1 MCVISRVEHQLGP
14 LLPDRLY
21 STAHLGSSLLSLLFN
36 LLSLLHSVRLFP
48 AWGPLLMSLL
58 DIQNRPTKA
67 RRRCRTSQVNRTES
81 ISSQYNEIR
90 LDHPVQIH
98 THTVPHQCMHTYTSR
113 SDSERGRKGGTF
125 SLHHASSVFTDSR
138 GSEAVWDDMASPS
151 SITKAQT
158 QVVR

>member
-21 STAHLGSSLLSLLFN
+21 SMAHLGSSLLSLLFN

-48 AWGPLLMSLL
+48 VWGPLLMSLL

-81 ISSQYNEIR
+81 ISSQSACTTKSDWTTQCRFTHIQF
-90 LDHPVQIH
+90 HTSACIH
-98 THTVPHQCMHTYTSR
+98 THLGQTVKGE
-113 SDSERGRKGGTF
+113 ERGEPLAYIMPALF
-125 SLHHASSVFTDSR
+125 S
-138 GSEAVWDDMASPS
+138 
-151 SITKAQT
+151 QT
-158 QVVR
+158 AGALRLCEMIWPPRHL